1 MKKSLPWDSAAGMA
15 CGAILAIHTAGN
27 LLPWNPHG
35 HGIVSEGLF
44 DRQGQFHHMQDLD
57 AKLVENLFC

>member
-1 MKKSLPWDSAAGMA
+1 MKEALPRDSVASAT

-27 LLPWNPHG
+27 FLQWNPYV

-44 DRQGQFHHMQDLD
+44 DRQG
-57 AKLVENLFC
+57 